1 MQKIISHNEY
11 ETIKIGERI
20 ASKLKKSDIVCL
32 EGDLGAG
39 KTTLSKAIA
48 YALGVKEHVT
58 SPTFTIVHEYE
69 AVIPLYHFDVYRIDD
84 MDEMFEIGFEEYI
97 YGEGICLI
105 EWADKIKELIPE
117 NSIWISISYGNN
129 IDEREIQI
137 NGLPEIDFIQSE
149 RK

>member
-1 MQKIISHNEY
+1 MQKIISHNES
-11 ETIKIGERI
+11 ETIKIGEKI
-20 ASKLKKSDIVCL
+20 ASKLKKGDIVCL

-69 AVIPLYHFDVYRIDD
+69 AVMPLYHFDVYHIDD

-117 NSIWISISYGNN
+117 NSIWVSISCGNN

-137 NGLPEIDFIQSE
+137 HGLPEIDLIRSE